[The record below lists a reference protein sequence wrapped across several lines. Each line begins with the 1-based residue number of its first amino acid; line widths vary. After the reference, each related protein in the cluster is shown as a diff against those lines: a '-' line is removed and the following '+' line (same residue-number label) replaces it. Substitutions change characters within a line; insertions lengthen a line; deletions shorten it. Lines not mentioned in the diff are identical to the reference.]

1 MSIEY
6 NKINLSN
13 FRQNLPQ
20 LKDSLNAGQAYE
32 VIDRGKTLA
41 YFIPSEYE
49 VNIDKK
55 TKSTEEIERIL
66 TEAIGCVHMSE
77 KKKKTFDYD
86 KEYRKAR
93 VYEYIATVHSLYY

>member
-1 MSIEY
+1 MNIEY
-6 NKINLSN
+6 KKINLRD
-13 FRQNLPQ
+13 FRQNLTQ

-49 VNIDKK
+49 VKVNKK

-86 KEYRKAR
+86 KEYRKAMEKKHLR
-93 VYEYIATVHSLYY
+93 

>member
-1 MSIEY
+1 MNIEY
-6 NKINLSN
+6 KKINLRN
-13 FRQNLPQ
+13 FRQNLTQ

-49 VNIDKK
+49 VKVNKK
-55 TKSTEEIERIL
+55 TKSTEEIERVL

-86 KEYRKAR
+86 KEYRKAMEKKHLR
-93 VYEYIATVHSLYY
+93 

>member
-1 MSIEY
+1 MNIEY
-6 NKINLSN
+6 KKINLRN
-13 FRQNLPQ
+13 FRQNLTQ

-49 VNIDKK
+49 VKVDKK
-55 TKSTEEIERIL
+55 TKSVEEIERIL
-66 TEAIGCVHMSE
+66 TEAIGCVHMSK

-86 KEYRKAR
+86 KEYRKAMEKKHLR
-93 VYEYIATVHSLYY
+93 

>member
-1 MSIEY
+1 MNIEY
-6 NKINLSN
+6 KKINLRN
-13 FRQNLPQ
+13 FRQNLTQ

-49 VNIDKK
+49 VKVNKK
-55 TKSTEEIERIL
+55 TKSAEEIERIL

-86 KEYRKAR
+86 KEYRKAMEKKHLR
-93 VYEYIATVHSLYY
+93 

>member
-1 MSIEY
+1 MNIEY
-6 NKINLSN
+6 KKINLRN
-13 FRQNLPQ
+13 FRQNLTQ

-49 VNIDKK
+49 VKVNKK

-86 KEYRKAR
+86 KEYRKAMEKKHLR
-93 VYEYIATVHSLYY
+93 

>member
-1 MSIEY
+1 MNIEY
-6 NKINLSN
+6 KKINLRN
-13 FRQNLPQ
+13 FRQNLTQ

-86 KEYRKAR
+86 KEYRKAMEKKHLR
-93 VYEYIATVHSLYY
+93 

>member
-1 MSIEY
+1 MNIEY
-6 NKINLSN
+6 KKINLRN
-13 FRQNLPQ
+13 FRQNLTQ

-49 VNIDKK
+49 VKVDKK
-55 TKSTEEIERIL
+55 TKSIEEIERIL

-86 KEYRKAR
+86 KEYRKAMEKKHLR
-93 VYEYIATVHSLYY
+93 

>member
-1 MSIEY
+1 MNIEY
-6 NKINLSN
+6 KKINLRN
-13 FRQNLPQ
+13 FRQNLTQ

-49 VNIDKK
+49 VKVDKK

-86 KEYRKAR
+86 KEYRKAMEKKHLR
-93 VYEYIATVHSLYY
+93 

>member
-1 MSIEY
+1 MNIEY
-6 NKINLSN
+6 KKINLRN
-13 FRQNLPQ
+13 FRQNLTQ

-49 VNIDKK
+49 VKVNKK

-86 KEYRKAR
+86 KEYRKAM
-93 VYEYIATVHSLYY
+93 EKKHLK

>member
-1 MSIEY
+1 MNIQY
-6 NKINLSN
+6 KKINLRN
-13 FRQNLPQ
+13 FRQNLTQ

-49 VNIDKK
+49 VKVNKK

-86 KEYRKAR
+86 KEYRKAMEKKHLR
-93 VYEYIATVHSLYY
+93 

>member
-1 MSIEY
+1 MNIEY
-6 NKINLSN
+6 KKINLRN
-13 FRQNLPQ
+13 FRQNLTQ

-49 VNIDKK
+49 IKVNKK
-55 TKSTEEIERIL
+55 TKSTEEIERVL

-86 KEYRKAR
+86 KEYRKAMEKKHLR
-93 VYEYIATVHSLYY
+93 

>member
-1 MSIEY
+1 MNIEY
-6 NKINLSN
+6 KKVNLRN
-13 FRQNLPQ
+13 FRQNLTQ

-49 VNIDKK
+49 VKVNKK

-86 KEYRKAR
+86 KEYRKAMEKKHLR
-93 VYEYIATVHSLYY
+93 

>member
-1 MSIEY
+1 MNIEY
-6 NKINLSN
+6 KKINLRN
-13 FRQNLPQ
+13 FRQNLTQ

-41 YFIPSEYE
+41 YFIPYEYE
-49 VNIDKK
+49 VKVNKK

-86 KEYRKAR
+86 KEYRKAMEKKHLR
-93 VYEYIATVHSLYY
+93 

>member
-1 MSIEY
+1 MNIEY
-6 NKINLSN
+6 KKINLRN
-13 FRQNLPQ
+13 FRQNLTQ

-49 VNIDKK
+49 VKVNKK

-66 TEAIGCVHMSE
+66 TEAIGCFHMSE

-86 KEYRKAR
+86 KEYRKAMEKKHLR
-93 VYEYIATVHSLYY
+93 